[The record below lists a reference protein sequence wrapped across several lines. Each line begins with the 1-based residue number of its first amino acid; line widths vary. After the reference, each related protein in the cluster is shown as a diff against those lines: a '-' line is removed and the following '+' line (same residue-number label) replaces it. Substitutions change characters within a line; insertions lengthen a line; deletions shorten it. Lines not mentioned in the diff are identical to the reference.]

1 MRIQA
6 TTDISETKSKDSS
19 SPLDKRFKGMRY
31 MSFMN
36 KQLVRAV
43 VSVALVVAFAVP
55 ASAQETKIGVV
66 SLQAIVERAPQT
78 KAVMDALREEFAPR
92 EREIVAKQKE
102 IEDLQA
108 KVQKDLAV
116 MGETE
121 RRNAEKKLRDLGREF
136 ERMRSEYQE
145 DSNLRQNEEFS
156 VLQRSVLKEVQ
167 DYAQAQGYDL
177 IVGDGVLY
185 VSTTIN
191 ITEDVLNAVIANYQA
206 ASQ

>member
-1 MRIQA
+1 
-6 TTDISETKSKDSS
+6 
-19 SPLDKRFKGMRY
+19 

-36 KQLVRAV
+36 NQLGKAV
-43 VSVALVVAFAVP
+43 VGLALVFAFAIP
-55 ASAQETKIGVV
+55 ASAQDTKIGVV
-66 SLQAIVERAPQT
+66 SLQAVVERAPQT
-78 KAVMDALREEFAPR
+78 KEVMDALRLEFAPR

-121 RRNAEKKLRDLGREF
+121 RRNAEKNLRDLGREF
-136 ERMRSEYQE
+136 ERMRTEYQE
-145 DSNLRQNEEFS
+145 DSNLRQNEEFG
-156 VLQRSVLKEVQ
+156 VLQRSVLKDVQ
-167 DYAQAQGYDL
+167 DFAEAQGFDL

-185 VSTTIN
+185 VSSAVN
-191 ITEDVLNAVIANYQA
+191 ITEDVLNAVIANYEA

>member
-1 MRIQA
+1 MR
-6 TTDISETKSKDSS
+6 
-19 SPLDKRFKGMRY
+19 
-31 MSFMN
+31 FMN
-36 KQLVRAV
+36 KNLAKAV
-43 VSVALVVAFAVP
+43 FGASLIFALAMP
-55 ASAQETKIGVV
+55 ASAQEVKIGVV
-66 SLQAIVERAPQT
+66 SLQAVVERAPQT

-121 RRNAEKKLRDLGREF
+121 RRNAEKNLRDLGREF
-136 ERMRSEYQE
+136 ERLRTEYQE
-145 DSNLRQNEEFS
+145 DSNLRQNEEFG
-156 VLQRSVLKEVQ
+156 VLQRNVLKEVQ

-185 VSTTIN
+185 VSATVN
-191 ITEDVLNAVIANYQA
+191 ITEDVLNAVIANYEA
-206 ASQ
+206 TTP

>member
-1 MRIQA
+1 
-6 TTDISETKSKDSS
+6 
-19 SPLDKRFKGMRY
+19 
-31 MSFMN
+31 MSFM
-36 KQLVRAV
+36 KKLLVNAALG
-43 VSVALVVAFAVP
+43 VALVSAFALP
-55 ASAQETKIGVV
+55 AAAQGVKIGVV

-102 IEDLQA
+102 IEDLRA
-108 KVQKDLAV
+108 KMQKDLAV

-121 RRNAEKKLRDLGREF
+121 RRNAEKNLRDLGRDF
-136 ERMRSEYQE
+136 ERLRSEYQE
-145 DSNLRQNEEFS
+145 DSNLRQNEEFG

-185 VSTTIN
+185 VSSNVN
-191 ITEDVLNAVIANYQA
+191 ITEDVLNAVVANYEA
-206 ASQ
+206 TLP

>member
-1 MRIQA
+1 
-6 TTDISETKSKDSS
+6 
-19 SPLDKRFKGMRY
+19 
-31 MSFMN
+31 MSFMKN
-36 KQLVRAV
+36 QIIKAV
-43 VSVALVVAFAVP
+43 LGIALVCTFALP
-55 ASAQETKIGVV
+55 ASAQELKIGVV

-121 RRNAEKKLRDLGREF
+121 RRNAEKNLRELTREF
-136 ERMRSEYQE
+136 ERLRTEYQE
-145 DSNLRQNEEFS
+145 DSNLRQNEEFA

-167 DYAQAQGYDL
+167 DYAQAQSYDL

-185 VSTTIN
+185 VSTTVN
-191 ITEDVLNAVIANYQA
+191 ITEDVLNAVVANYEATAPA
-206 ASQ
+206 AP

>member
-1 MRIQA
+1 MR
-6 TTDISETKSKDSS
+6 
-19 SPLDKRFKGMRY
+19 
-31 MSFMN
+31 FMKN
-36 KQLVRAV
+36 QFVKAALG
-43 VSVALVVAFAVP
+43 VAMVCAFALP
-55 ASAQETKIGVV
+55 AAAQDVKIGVV

-92 EREIVAKQKE
+92 EREILAKQKE

-121 RRNAEKKLRDLGREF
+121 RRNAEKNLRDLGRDF
-136 ERMRSEYQE
+136 QRLQTEYQE
-145 DSNLRQNEEFS
+145 DSNVRQNEEFG

-185 VSTTIN
+185 VSSSVN
-191 ITEDVLNAVIANYQA
+191 ITEEVLNAIVANYQA
-206 ASQ
+206 TSE

>member
-1 MRIQA
+1 MTG
-6 TTDISETKSKDSS
+6 TTETNWNDSS
-19 SPLDKRFKGMRY
+19 SPLDKRFKGMGY

-36 KQLVRAV
+36 KHMIKAV
-43 VSVALVVAFAVP
+43 VGVALVFAFAMP

-121 RRNAEKKLRDLGREF
+121 RRNAEKNLRDLGREF
-136 ERMRSEYQE
+136 ERMRTEYQE
-145 DSNLRQNEEFS
+145 DSNLRQNEEFG

-185 VSTTIN
+185 VSSTVN
-191 ITEDVLNAVIANYQA
+191 ITEDVLNAVIANYEA
-206 ASQ
+206 TAP

>member
-1 MRIQA
+1 M
-6 TTDISETKSKDSS
+6 TDFTGTKLNDFN
-19 SPLDKRFKGMRY
+19 SPLDKRFKGMGY

-36 KQLVRAV
+36 KYLVKAV
-43 VSVALVVAFAVP
+43 LSVALVFVFALP

-66 SLQAIVERAPQT
+66 SLQAIIERAPQT
-78 KAVMDALREEFAPR
+78 KTVMDALREEFAPR

-102 IEDLQA
+102 IEELQA
-108 KVQKDLAV
+108 KVQKDRAV

-121 RRNAEKKLRDLGREF
+121 RRNAEKNLRELGRDF
-136 ERMRSEYQE
+136 ERLRSEFQE
-145 DSNLRQNEEFS
+145 DSNVRQNEEIAQ
-156 VLQRSVLKEVQ
+156 LQRAVLKEVQ

-185 VSTTIN
+185 VSSAVN
-191 ITEDVLNAVIANYQA
+191 ITEDVLKTVIANYQA

>member
-1 MRIQA
+1 MTG
-6 TTDISETKSKDSS
+6 TTETSWNDSS
-19 SPLDKRFKGMRY
+19 SPLDKRFKGKGY

-36 KQLVRAV
+36 KQLGKTV
-43 VSVALVVAFAVP
+43 VGLVLALAFAMP
-55 ASAQETKIGVV
+55 AAAQETKIGVV

-121 RRNAEKKLRDLGREF
+121 RRSAEKDLRELGRDF
-136 ERMRSEYQE
+136 ERLRTEYQE
-145 DSNLRQNEEFS
+145 DSNVRQNEEIGQ
-156 VLQRSVLKEVQ
+156 LQRAVLKEVQ
-167 DYAQAQGYDL
+167 DYAQAQGFDL
-177 IVGDGVLY
+177 IIGDGVLY
-185 VSTTIN
+185 VSSAVN
-191 ITEDVLNAVIANYQA
+191 ITEDVLNAVIANYE

>member
-1 MRIQA
+1 MTGI
-6 TTDISETKSKDSS
+6 TETNWNDSS
-19 SPLDKRFKGMRY
+19 SPLDKHFKGMGY

-36 KQLVRAV
+36 KQLVKV
-43 VSVALVVAFAVP
+43 VMGAAMVCVFAMP
-55 ASAQETKIGVV
+55 AAAQELKVGFV

-78 KAVMDALREEFAPR
+78 KAVMEAMQAEFAPR

-121 RRNAEKKLRDLGREF
+121 RRNAEKNLRDLGRDF
-136 ERMRSEYQE
+136 ERLRTEYQE
-145 DSNLRQNEEFS
+145 DSNLRQNEEIGQ
-156 VLQRSVLKEVQ
+156 LQRAILKEVQ
-167 DYAQAQGYDL
+167 DYSAAEGYDM

-185 VSTTIN
+185 VSSTIN
-191 ITEDVLNAVIANYQA
+191 ITEDVLNVVIANYEA
-206 ASQ
+206 AQ

>member
-1 MRIQA
+1 MI
-6 TTDISETKSKDSS
+6 
-19 SPLDKRFKGMRY
+19 
-31 MSFMN
+31 FMN
-36 KQLVRAV
+36 KKLLKAV
-43 VSVALVVAFAVP
+43 FGASLIFAFALP
-55 ASAQETKIGVV
+55 AAAQEVKIGVV

-121 RRNAEKKLRDLGREF
+121 RRNAEKNLRDLGREF
-136 ERMRSEYQE
+136 ERLRSEYQE
-145 DSNLRQNEEFS
+145 DSNLRQNEEFGI
-156 VLQRSVLKEVQ
+156 LQRSVLKEVQ
-167 DYAQAQGYDL
+167 DYAKAEGYDL

-185 VSTTIN
+185 VSGTVN
-191 ITEDVLNAVIANYQA
+191 ITEDVLNAVIANYEA
-206 ASQ
+206 ANP

>member
-1 MRIQA
+1 
-6 TTDISETKSKDSS
+6 
-19 SPLDKRFKGMRY
+19 
-31 MSFMN
+31 MN
-36 KQLVRAV
+36 KQLVKAV
-43 VSVALVVAFAVP
+43 IGVALVFAFAMP

-78 KAVMDALREEFAPR
+78 KAVMEALREEFAPR
-92 EREIVAKQKE
+92 ERQIVAKQKE

-121 RRNAEKKLRDLGREF
+121 RRNAEKNLRDLGREF
-136 ERMRSEYQE
+136 ERMRTEYQE
-145 DSNLRQNEEFS
+145 DSNLRQNEEFG

-185 VSTTIN
+185 VSSAAN
-191 ITEDVLNAVIANYQA
+191 ITEDVLNAVIANYEATAQ
-206 ASQ
+206 

>member
-1 MRIQA
+1 
-6 TTDISETKSKDSS
+6 
-19 SPLDKRFKGMRY
+19 
-31 MSFMN
+31 MSFM
-36 KQLVRAV
+36 KKLLVNAALG
-43 VSVALVVAFAVP
+43 VALVSAFALP
-55 ASAQETKIGVV
+55 AAAQGVKIGVV

-102 IEDLQA
+102 IEDLRA
-108 KVQKDLAV
+108 KLQKDLAV

-121 RRNAEKKLRDLGREF
+121 RRNAEKNLRDLGRDF
-136 ERMRSEYQE
+136 ERLRSEYQE
-145 DSNLRQNEEFS
+145 DSNLRQNEEFG

-185 VSTTIN
+185 VSSNVN
-191 ITEDVLNAVIANYQA
+191 ITEDVLNAVVANYEA
-206 ASQ
+206 TLP

>member
-1 MRIQA
+1 
-6 TTDISETKSKDSS
+6 
-19 SPLDKRFKGMRY
+19 

-43 VSVALVVAFAVP
+43 VSVALVVAFAIP
-55 ASAQETKIGVV
+55 ASAQDTKIGVV

-102 IEDLQA
+102 IEELQA

-185 VSTTIN
+185 VSSTVN

-206 ASQ
+206 TSE